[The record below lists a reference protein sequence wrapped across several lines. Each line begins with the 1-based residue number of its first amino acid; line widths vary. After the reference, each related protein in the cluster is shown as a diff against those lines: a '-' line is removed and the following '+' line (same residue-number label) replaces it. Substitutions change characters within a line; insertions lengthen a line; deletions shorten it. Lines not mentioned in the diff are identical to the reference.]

1 MSHIPYG
8 YRIENGK
15 ALIDE
20 EKANKVRKLYQGY
33 LRGLSLLV
41 AAKEAD
47 IDAYHGTAGK
57 MLRNR
62 RYLGDEYYPAIIDGD
77 TFEKAEAE
85 RIKRATVLGRVWDE
99 KETVEKPYFSTT
111 FKVGVVEQKYK
122 NPLKQAEYAYS
133 LIESGGAMNGSQ

>member
-15 ALIDE
+15 ALIDA
-20 EKANKVRKLYQGY
+20 EKANKVKKLFLGY
-33 LRGLSLLV
+33 LRGLSLLT
-41 AAKEAD
+41 AAKEAG
-47 IDAYHGTAGK
+47 IDTYHGTAGK
-57 MLRNR
+57 MLRNK
-62 RYLGDEYYPAIIDGD
+62 RYLGDDYYPAIIDGE

-85 RIKRATVLGRVWDE
+85 RINRATVLGRVWDK
-99 KETVEKPYFSTT
+99 KEREEDINIPIV

-133 LIESGGAMNGSQ
+133 LIESEGAMNDSQ

>member
-8 YRIENGK
+8 YSIENGK

-20 EKANKVRKLYQGY
+20 EKANKVKNLFLGY
-33 LRGLSLLV
+33 LRGLSLLA
-41 AAKEAD
+41 AAKEAG
-47 IDAYHGTAGK
+47 IDTYHGTAGK

-62 RYLGDEYYPAIIDGD
+62 RYLGDDYYPAIIDRD

-85 RIKRATVLGRVWDE
+85 RIKRAAALGRVWEE
-99 KETVEKPYFSTT
+99 KETVEEPYFPTT
-111 FKVGVVEQKYK
+111 FKVGVVEQKYS

-133 LIESGGAMNGSQ
+133 LIESEGAVNGSQ

>member
-20 EKANKVRKLYQGY
+20 EKANKVKKLFLGY
-33 LRGLSLLV
+33 LRGLSLLTS
-41 AAKEAD
+41 AKEAG
-47 IDAYHGTAGK
+47 IDTYHGTAGK
-57 MLRNR
+57 MLRNK
-62 RYLGDEYYPAIIDGD
+62 RYLGDNYYPAVIDGD
-77 TFEKAEAE
+77 IFEKAEAE
-85 RIKRATVLGRVWDE
+85 RIKRATSLGRVWEE
-99 KETVEKPYFSTT
+99 KETVEESCLATT

-133 LIESGGAMNGSQ
+133 LIESEGAMNGSQ